1 MSTSN
6 RLLYLLLSFFFLLTA
21 PKKRKRT
28 IVIGAQIHFR
38 LNSYFALPSKD
49 IHYVAHDKGELVLA
63 DVAKKKAN
71 EIDAESL
78 TSGWGKRIILSFLF
92 FFPQKDRERC

>member
-1 MSTSN
+1 MS
-6 RLLYLLLSFFFLLTA
+6 SFFSLHSG
-21 PKKRKRT
+21 KKKKKRT

-49 IHYVAHDKGELVLA
+49 IHYVARDKGELVLA

-78 TSGWGKRIILSFLF
+78 TSGLGERIILSFLYF
-92 FFPQKDRERC
+92 FFLFTTRKTEKDVKKKVS